1 MICEH
6 NSPHVATAARRWTA
20 GGPGLITA
28 LVLLILGVAGAT
40 PAAAQRKVERAEVE
54 ATRSQPWPEA
64 VVEAFGQLP
73 VQDRGRV
80 KPLSTVAGFRM
91 LNTNGK
97 RSFEIPADSGLP
109 TAPEKLTP
117 TTWYLDAMFFPEQAR
132 TYEVFLVD
140 DNAVLE
146 AMGLRFEGRK
156 RRDRYSYNQLS
167 AGRGE
172 MEELARV
179 AFAKEGSERTR
190 VETQLIALRENIIQ
204 YEVLELTFSGL
215 AARLG
220 SEAPAELIEIYPE
233 AAGGGSVGTQV
244 VLARWSEALDWR
256 QAAEGAAEG
265 GERDRAIAP
274 LYNSILLLIETADY
288 SLALF
293 PSEDGEVEKWQTA
306 GELLQ
311 RKLDPAQQD
320 PTAEELA
327 LFSAYA
333 QLAGVDSDVSVIGP
347 AVLTAFEAGKD
358 AAAGRGEFEKI
369 PMEVSYYKR
378 DYFTKAL
385 VFFLLGFLTVAI
397 SWLRPGGSLLPRLTW
412 FFVGGG
418 LASASIGVTVR
429 CLLLERPPVATLY
442 ETILFITSIAV
453 LVCLIAERLTKER
466 VALALGATLGAAG
479 MFLAMRYEAVE
490 AASQGDTMGGLIAVL
505 NTNFWLA
512 THVTTVTMGY
522 SAGLLA
528 AALGHVWLVLRLG
541 HGLKNR
547 GAALSR
553 EQSEWFRRFGRMTY
567 GVLCFGLLF
576 SVIGTILGGVWA
588 NDSWGRFWGWDPKE
602 NGALMIVLYELV
614 ILHARM
620 GGYIKDFGVAVLAVI
635 GGSIVA
641 FSWFHVNQLGVGLHS
656 YGFTEGVLSSLW
668 NYYYLVAAFVA
679 VSLGGWYL
687 LVRPRRNL
695 GAA

>member
-1 MICEH
+1 MIRSH
-6 NSPHVATAARRWTA
+6 SNSRGALGIRGWSGRRPAWVAALLFLALAVVGAA
-20 GGPGLITA
+20 
-28 LVLLILGVAGAT
+28 
-40 PAAAQRKVERAEVE
+40 PAAAQRKVERADVEV
-54 ATRSQPWPEA
+54 TRAKAWPDE

-97 RSFEIPADSGLP
+97 RSFEIPEGSGLP
-109 TAPEKLTP
+109 TAPEKLSP

-146 AMGLRFEGRK
+146 AIGLRFAGRK
-156 RRDRYSYNQLS
+156 RRDRYSYDQLS
-167 AGRGE
+167 DGRAE
-172 MEELARV
+172 MEELAKA
-179 AFAKEGSERTR
+179 AFAKEASERTR

-220 SEAPAELIEIYPE
+220 ADAPPALVEIYPA
-233 AAGGGSVGTQV
+233 AAGGASIGVTE
-244 VLARWSEALDWR
+244 VLARWPEALEWR
-256 QAAEGAAEG
+256 QAAEGAADASD
-265 GERDRAIAP
+265 RDRAIAP
-274 LYNSILLLIETADY
+274 LYNSVILLMETADY
-288 SLALF
+288 GLAMF
-293 PSEDGEVEKWQTA
+293 PPEGEGEEKWWTA
-306 GELLQ
+306 GEVIE
-311 RKLDPAQQD
+311 RELDPALGD
-320 PTAEELA
+320 PTEGELA
-327 LFSAYA
+327 LFGSYA
-333 QLAGVDSDVSVIGP
+333 ELGGVEGDVDVVGP
-347 AVLTAFEAGKD
+347 AVLAAFEAGRS
-358 AAAGRGEFEKI
+358 AAQARGEFEKI
-369 PMEVSYYKR
+369 PMEVGYYKR

-397 SWLRPGGSLLPRLTW
+397 SWLRPKGVLLPRLTW
-412 FFVGGG
+412 FLVAGG
-418 LASASIGVTVR
+418 LASASVGVTVR

-453 LVCLIAERLTKER
+453 LVCLAAERLTRER

-541 HGLKNR
+541 RGLQSR
-547 GAALSR
+547 GAALTR

-576 SVIGTILGGVWA
+576 SVVGTILGGVWA

-602 NGALMIVLYELV
+602 NGALMIVLYELI

-656 YGFTEGVLSSLW
+656 YGFTEGVLGTLW
-668 NYYYLVAAFVA
+668 TYYYIVAAFVA

>member
-6 NSPHVATAARRWTA
+6 NRPHVAKAAKRRAA

-28 LVLLILGVAGAT
+28 LVLLILGVAGAA

-54 ATRSQPWPEA
+54 VTRTQPWPEA

-132 TYEVFLVD
+132 TYELFLVD

-167 AGRGE
+167 AGRGK

-179 AFAKEGSERTR
+179 AFGKEGAERTR
-190 VETQLIALRENIIQ
+190 VETQLIALRDNIIQ

-220 SEAPAELIEIYPE
+220 PEAPAELVDIYPE
-233 AAGGGSVGTQV
+233 AAGGASVGTQV
-244 VLARWSEALDWR
+244 VLDRWSEALDWR
-256 QAAEGAAEG
+256 QAAEGATQG
-265 GERDRAIAP
+265 DERDRAIAP

-293 PSEDGEVEKWQTA
+293 PSEDGELEKWQTA

-320 PTAEELA
+320 PSAEELA

-333 QLAGVDSDVSVIGP
+333 QLAGVESDVKVIGP
-347 AVLTAFEAGKD
+347 AVLAAFEAGKD
-358 AAAGRGEFEKI
+358 AAAGRGQFEKI
-369 PMEVSYYKR
+369 PMEVSYYKW

-385 VFFLLGFLTVAI
+385 VFFLLGFLTVAL
-397 SWLRPGGSLLPRLTW
+397 SWLRPGGALLPRLTW

-418 LASASIGVTVR
+418 LASASVGVTVR

-466 VALALGATLGAAG
+466 VALALGRPWGPLGCSWPCATRRSRRRARG
-479 MFLAMRYEAVE
+479 
-490 AASQGDTMGGLIAVL
+490 TPWGG
-505 NTNFWLA
+505 
-512 THVTTVTMGY
+512 
-522 SAGLLA
+522 
-528 AALGHVWLVLRLG
+528 
-541 HGLKNR
+541 
-547 GAALSR
+547 
-553 EQSEWFRRFGRMTY
+553 
-567 GVLCFGLLF
+567 
-576 SVIGTILGGVWA
+576 
-588 NDSWGRFWGWDPKE
+588 
-602 NGALMIVLYELV
+602 
-614 ILHARM
+614 
-620 GGYIKDFGVAVLAVI
+620 
-635 GGSIVA
+635 
-641 FSWFHVNQLGVGLHS
+641 
-656 YGFTEGVLSSLW
+656 
-668 NYYYLVAAFVA
+668 
-679 VSLGGWYL
+679 
-687 LVRPRRNL
+687 
-695 GAA
+695 

>member
-1 MICEH
+1 MIPQLNLFIGTC
-6 NSPHVATAARRWTA
+6 VARDDLRRSRLLA
-20 GGPGLITA
+20 S
-28 LVLLILGVAGAT
+28 LVLLLLGLAGAS
-40 PAAAQRKVERAEVE
+40 PAAAQRKVERADVEV
-54 ATRSQPWPEA
+54 TRTQPWPED

-109 TAPEKLTP
+109 TAPEKLSP

-132 TYEVFLVD
+132 TYELFLVD

-167 AGRGE
+167 SGRGE
-172 MEELARV
+172 MEELAKS
-179 AFAKEGSERTR
+179 AFAKEASERTR
-190 VETQLIALRENIIQ
+190 VDTQLIALRENIIQ

-220 SEAPAELIEIYPE
+220 PEAPAELLEIYPG
-233 AAGGGSVGTQV
+233 AADGGSIGAQV
-244 VLARWSEALDWR
+244 VLERWSEALTWR
-256 QAAEGAAEG
+256 QAAEGVAEG
-265 GERDRAIAP
+265 DDRDRAIAP
-274 LYNSILLLIETADY
+274 LYNGIILLIETADY
-288 SLALF
+288 SLAMF
-293 PSEDGEVEKWQTA
+293 PAEDGGEEKWRTA

-311 RKLDPAQQD
+311 RKLDPAQAD
-320 PTAEELA
+320 PTAGELE

-333 QLAGVDSDVSVIGP
+333 DLAGVESRVDAIGP
-347 AVLTAFEAGKD
+347 AVLAAFEAGK
-358 AAAGRGEFEKI
+358 AAAMGRGEFEKI
-369 PMEVSYYKR
+369 PMEVGYYKR

-385 VFFLLGFLTVAI
+385 VFFLLGFLTVAL
-397 SWLRPGGSLLPRLTW
+397 SWLRPKGVLLPRLTW
-412 FFVGGG
+412 FLVAGG

-453 LVCLIAERLTKER
+453 LVCLAAERLTRER

-528 AALGHVWLVLRLG
+528 AALGHVWLILRLG
-541 HGLKNR
+541 RGLKNR
-547 GAALSR
+547 GPELSR
-553 EQSEWFRRFGRMTY
+553 EQAEWFRRFGRMTY

-576 SVIGTILGGVWA
+576 SVVGTILGGVWA

-656 YGFTEGVLSSLW
+656 YGFTEGVLGTLW
-668 NYYYLVAAFVA
+668 TYYYLVAGFVA

>member
-1 MICEH
+1 MIPPLHHPIGTDFVRDVC
-6 NSPHVATAARRWTA
+6 RRSRLLA
-20 GGPGLITA
+20 S
-28 LVLLILGVAGAT
+28 LVLLALGLAGAS
-40 PAAAQRKVERAEVE
+40 PAAAQRKVERADVEV
-54 ATRSQPWPEA
+54 TRGQPWPED
-64 VVEAFGQLP
+64 VVQAFGQLP

-109 TAPEKLTP
+109 TAPEKLSP

-132 TYEVFLVD
+132 TYELFLVD

-156 RRDRYSYNQLS
+156 RRDRYSYDQLS
-167 AGRGE
+167 DGRGK
-172 MEELARV
+172 MEELAKS
-179 AFAKEGSERTR
+179 AFAKEASERTR
-190 VETQLIALRENIIQ
+190 FDTQLIALRENIIQ

-220 SEAPAELIEIYPE
+220 PEPPAALLEIYPE
-233 AAGGGSVGTQV
+233 AAGGGSIGAQA
-244 VLARWSEALDWR
+244 VLERWSEALTWR
-256 QAAEGAAEG
+256 QAAEGVAEG
-265 GERDRAIAP
+265 DARDRALAP
-274 LYNSILLLIETADY
+274 LYNGIILLIETADY
-288 SLALF
+288 SLAMF
-293 PSEDGEVEKWQTA
+293 PAEDSGEEKWRTA

-311 RKLDPAQQD
+311 RKLDPAQAD
-320 PTAEELA
+320 PTAGELE

-333 QLAGVDSDVSVIGP
+333 DLAGVESRVDAIGP
-347 AVLTAFEAGKD
+347 AVLAAFEAGK
-358 AAAGRGEFEKI
+358 AAAMGRGEFEKI
-369 PMEVSYYKR
+369 PMEVGYYER

-385 VFFLLGFLTVAI
+385 VFFLLGFLTVAL
-397 SWLRPGGSLLPRLTW
+397 SWLRPKGVLLPRLTW
-412 FFVGGG
+412 FLVAGG
-418 LASASIGVTVR
+418 LASASVGVTVR

-453 LVCLIAERLTKER
+453 LVCLAAERLTRER
-466 VALALGATLGAAG
+466 IALALGATLGAAG

-528 AALGHVWLVLRLG
+528 AALGHVWLILRLG
-541 HGLKNR
+541 RALYLGPE
-547 GAALSR
+547 LSR
-553 EQSEWFRRFGRMTY
+553 EQAEWFRRFGRMTY

-576 SVIGTILGGVWA
+576 SVVGTILGGVWA

-656 YGFTEGVLSSLW
+656 YGFTEGVLGTLW
-668 NYYYLVAAFVA
+668 TYYYLVAGFVA

-687 LVRPRRNL
+687 LLRPRRNL

>member
-1 MICEH
+1 MMIH
-6 NSPHVATAARRWTA
+6 QDPSTLSSRWTM
-20 GGPGLITA
+20 GLSRFASAMLA
-28 LVLLILGVAGAT
+28 LVLGLLIAA
-40 PAAAQRKVERAEVE
+40 PAAAQRKVEAAEVDLPRTE
-54 ATRSQPWPEA
+54 AWPEE
-64 VVEAFGQLP
+64 VVEAFSQIP
-73 VQDRGRV
+73 VQDAGRV

-97 RSFEIPADSGLP
+97 RSFEVPAGSGLP

-156 RRDRYSYNQLS
+156 RRDRYSFNQLM

-172 MEELARV
+172 MEELAK
-179 AFAKEGSERTR
+179 AIYAKEAAERTR
-190 VETQLIALRENIIQ
+190 VETQLLVLRNNLDQ
-204 YEVLELTFSGL
+204 YEMVERAFSSLG
-215 AARLG
+215 ARLG
-220 SEAPAELIEIYPE
+220 PEAPAGLVELYPE
-233 AAGGGSVGTQV
+233 AADGGTVSVQMIP
-244 VLARWSEALDWR
+244 ARWPEALDW
-256 QAAEGAAEG
+256 QKAAAGTAEGDTRAE
-265 GERDRAIAP
+265 AIEP
-274 LYNSILLLIETADY
+274 LWRSVLLLIELADY
-288 SLALF
+288 GLALF
-293 PSEDGEVEKWQTA
+293 PADDLGVEKWQTA
-306 GELLQ
+306 GEVLE
-311 RKLDPAQQD
+311 RRLDPARQD
-320 PTAEELA
+320 PTDQEVALFGAYAELA
-327 LFSAYA
+327 GLGGDMEALSPAI
-333 QLAGVDSDVSVIGP
+333 LA
-347 AVLTAFEAGKD
+347 AFEAGK
-358 AAAGRGEFEKI
+358 AAATRRGEFEKV

-385 VFFLLGFLTVAI
+385 VFFLLGFLTVAL
-397 SWLRPGGSLLPRLTW
+397 SWLRPGGVLLPRLTW
-412 FFVGGG
+412 FFVAGG
-418 LASASIGVTVR
+418 LASATVGVTVR

-453 LVCLIAERLTKER
+453 LVCLVAERLTKER
-466 VALALGATLGAAG
+466 VALALGTTLGAAG

-541 HGLKNR
+541 RGLQSR
-547 GAALSR
+547 GAALTR

-576 SVIGTILGGVWA
+576 SVVGTILGGVWA

-614 ILHARM
+614 ILHSRM

-656 YGFTEGVLSSLW
+656 YGFTDGVLDTLW
-668 NYYYLVAAFVA
+668 TYYYLVAAFVA